1 MFNLIFLRKPPNE
14 DYEKETRQLNENIE
28 SIIKSIEEISDEQR
42 ELVKKFKL
50 DMELFASER
59 SLENCLQT
67 LNQSMQ
73 LANIRAQLVETYKQ
87 YCLLLE
93 QELRKALDKKS

>member
-1 MFNLIFLRKPPNE
+1 MFNLIFLREPPNE
-14 DYEKETRQLNENIE
+14 GYEKEARLLNENIE

-59 SLENCLQT
+59 SLESCLQA

-87 YCLLLE
+87 YSLLLE